1 MVRSFE
7 EARLEQVFFRQPHGL
22 RPRALADAVFVLSHE
37 NILRFLAGVP
47 AARQRVVRLED
58 SLVAD
63 PVAVLTDICAFAGLE
78 YQPAMAAPYA
88 EQQRKMTDGL
98 HAASRM
104 LGDVRFHQHK
114 DVDPSVA
121 HAGNGA
127 PHGRLPVGPGR
138 GAGDV
143 ARLPIRRD
151 GPDWTAELRLD
162 PAILPAHTIAGPGGG
177 SGRHVLLTGATGFVG
192 AYLARELLERDNVA
206 RLHCLVRA
214 RDERDGLAAV
224 RANLARYGLWKD
236 DYAARIA
243 AVAGELSAERL
254 GLGAADS
261 GASARGSTPFSTP
274 ARA

>member
-1 MVRSFE
+1 
-7 EARLEQVFFRQPHGL
+7 
-22 RPRALADAVFVLSHE
+22 
-37 NILRFLAGVP
+37 
-47 AARQRVVRLED
+47 
-58 SLVAD
+58 
-63 PVAVLTDICAFAGLE
+63 
-78 YQPAMAAPYA
+78 MAAPYA

-104 LGDVRFHQHK
+104 LGDVKFHQHK

-121 HAGNGA
+121 TRWTEHHTDDFLSDQAAALATSLGY
-127 PHGRLPVGPGR
+127 
-138 GAGDV
+138 
-143 ARLPIRRD
+143 PIRRD

-162 PAILPAHTIAGPGGG
+162 PAILPAHTIAAPGGG

-214 RDERDGLAAV
+214 RDERDGLAASAPTS
-224 RANLARYGLWKD
+224 RATGCGRTTTRRASPRSPESSAPSDWGSAR
-236 DYAARIA
+236 RT
-243 AVAGELSAERL
+243 
-254 GLGAADS
+254 S